1 MNMLSRVSVF
11 PPALEKIVADILSNR
26 KNPSSRSTLIPEIKV
41 EIIRVAMIRDLFRVF
56 IILDP
61 LNGGKLR

>member
-1 MNMLSRVSVF
+1 
-11 PPALEKIVADILSNR
+11 LSNR
-26 KNPSSRSTLIPEIKV
+26 KNPSPRSTLIPEIKV
-41 EIIRVAMIRDLFRVF
+41 EIIRVAMIRDLFSVF

>member
-1 MNMLSRVSVF
+1 
-11 PPALEKIVADILSNR
+11 LSNR

-41 EIIRVAMIRDLFRVF
+41 EIIRVAMFRVLFRVF